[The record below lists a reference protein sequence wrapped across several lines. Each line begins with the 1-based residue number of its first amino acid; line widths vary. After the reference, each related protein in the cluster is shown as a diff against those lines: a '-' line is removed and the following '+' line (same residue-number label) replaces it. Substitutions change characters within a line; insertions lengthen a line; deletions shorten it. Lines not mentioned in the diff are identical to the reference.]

1 MGVGNTARS
10 LLIVELVEILKKKKK
25 KTNRKYIFINTDI
38 DIGM

>member
-10 LLIVELVEILKKKKK
+10 LLIVELVKILKKKK